1 MSRQAYALLL
11 ALLVLLCVAES
22 LTLARVMDIYTTQHT
37 DNQTISTLRAQV
49 VELKTN
55 LHETEVALDHA
66 ALEGS
71 ALSQQVEVL
80 KYELETTKRKNHL

>member
-11 ALLVLLCVAES
+11 ALLLCLCIGVAG
-22 LTLARVMDIYTTQHT
+22 LAVRVMDIYTTQHT

-55 LHETEVALDHA
+55 LHETEVALDRA